1 MTPSRRR
8 LIQGMSLVALVAVW
22 EAAARL
28 GWADPLFVPAPS
40 AVARA
45 VRTIAP
51 EAVGL
56 LGETLGKTLV
66 AYVIAVALGV
76 GGGLLVGGIRY
87 LHDVLNPF
95 LVALYALPKILILP
109 WILLAFGLGAA
120 PAVVYGVLQGFFP
133 ICLLVAGGV
142 RDVDRTPLL
151 VARSMGATSWQLYR
165 KVILPAVLP
174 AALAGMRLGIVFCLL
189 GVLVVEM
196 FGGIRGMGFLLVS
209 LGTRSGRRSSSPP
222 RRSSRCS
229 RSASSSAS
237 SASTGV
243 SATGA
248 EPRRAARA
256 SLPRGAWPRGPGTAT
271 GPPTEGA
278 LSIWTAPARLSGETR
293 GGRPGRT

>member
-1 MTPSRRR
+1 MSPARRR
-8 LIQGMSLVALVAVW
+8 LIQAVSLGALVLAWEVAV
-22 EAAARL
+22 RV

-45 VRTIAP
+45 FRAIAP
-51 EAVGL
+51 AALGL

-66 AYVIAVALGV
+66 AYALAVGLGV
-76 GGGLLVGGIRY
+76 GGGLLIGGVRY

-109 WILLAFGLGAA
+109 WILLAFGLAA
-120 PAVVYGVLQGFFP
+120 TPAVVYGVLQGFFP

-142 RDVDRTPLL
+142 RDVDRTPLR

-174 AALAGMRLGIVFCLL
+174 AVLAGMRLGIVFCLL

-209 LGTRSGRRSSSPP
+209 LANAFRAPELFAATALVSVLSVGVVLCLERLNRRLGHW
-222 RRSSRCS
+222 R
-229 RSASSSAS
+229 
-237 SASTGV
+237 
-243 SATGA
+243 
-248 EPRRAARA
+248 
-256 SLPRGAWPRGPGTAT
+256 
-271 GPPTEGA
+271 
-278 LSIWTAPARLSGETR
+278 
-293 GGRPGRT
+293 